1 MARGRKG
8 RNVSKKGN
16 FFNLMTEEVPE
27 DVAINSRQPS
37 VQETKTF
44 TEEDK
49 PVRGNVRKE
58 KKEKKSIFK
67 GLFEGRTRTEMEDEI
82 GSYGDVRDEV
92 EKYVPLEERKLIHQ
106 TLKGITS
113 PNQIIDT
120 AEREGLEIQNLIYL
134 NIITK
139 NDYNKYLSYVDAVE
153 AEIERENRIKRE
165 QEERDRQR
173 LAEEREKARLRK
185 EKQEREEKA
194 KRDAEE
200 ADRLELLRLKGM
212 LGNKE
217 EEQQRHERLTNIKP
231 EPEPEPEEQEN
242 SFDFSHLKMEEEVQE
257 TEPRLPIKEVI
268 EGDEIVRYKGTV
280 DEERIKIKTDD
291 LDEEEVSNALDMYL
305 GGNKPKVN
313 TQTQQQRNSIPERE
327 TNSEEE
333 SEGNLPNIDFESIE
347 RKLKERTQT
356 EEEYNLDISQKFDN
370 VKTEEDS
377 IKENEEE
384 EHVDKMDIYIVG
396 DLYKILKNSGVGG
409 KTPTGYKI
417 EPEDEE
423 KHFNED
429 LKNYN
434 IVLIET
440 EEGLNDYLFSKNNL
454 LIVTQDV
461 GKLVKNR
468 LAGFLRGTG
477 DEEGNYHRV
486 VTIIGSDTEVSHNS
500 IEDAIML
507 TSEALDRY
515 YETHPIENYYNTKKG
530 FNSLDSFL
538 DD

>member
-1 MARGRKG
+1 M
-8 RNVSKKGN
+8 
-16 FFNLMTEEVPE
+16 
-27 DVAINSRQPS
+27 
-37 VQETKTF
+37 
-44 TEEDK
+44 
-49 PVRGNVRKE
+49 
-58 KKEKKSIFK
+58 
-67 GLFEGRTRTEMEDEI
+67 
-82 GSYGDVRDEV
+82 
-92 EKYVPLEERKLIHQ
+92 
-106 TLKGITS
+106 
-113 PNQIIDT
+113 
-120 AEREGLEIQNLIYL
+120 EIQNLIYL

-139 NDYNKYLSYVDAVE
+139 NDYNKYLSYIDAVE
-153 AEIERENRIKRE
+153 AELERENRIKRE

-173 LAEEREKARLRK
+173 LAEERERARLKK
-185 EKQEREEKA
+185 EKQEREERA

-217 EEQQRHERLTNIKP
+217 EEQQRHEP
-231 EPEPEPEEQEN
+231 EPEPEVQEN

-257 TEPRLPIKEVI
+257 TNPRLPIKEVI

-305 GGNKPKVN
+305 GGSKPKVN
-313 TQTQQQRNSIPERE
+313 TQTQQQQNSIPERE
-327 TNSEEE
+327 TNYTEEE
-333 SEGNLPNIDFESIE
+333 SEGNLPNVDFESIE
-347 RKLKERTQT
+347 RKLKDRTQT

-370 VKTEEDS
+370 VKTEEES
-377 IKENEEE
+377 IKETEEDA
-384 EHVDKMDIYIVG
+384 VDKMDIYIVG